1 MRAEHGRGR
10 LAAGPRELLAQP
22 PDGFGPAVGV
32 LGGDGEHLVVVGDG
46 EPVLVRDPRRIP
58 VGSQQRDGELSCCA
72 FTLARA

>member
-1 MRAEHGRGR
+1 MVISHGVAEVSTSQRRNARHSPGRAPVR
-10 LAAGPRELLAQP
+10 
-22 PDGFGPAVGV
+22 
-32 LGGDGEHLVVVGDG
+32 